1 MLWQLK
7 EKTCGWLY
15 MYSLR
20 DGKTKDYTQE
30 GKSEITVISA
40 Q

>member
-1 MLWQLK
+1 MAIERK
-7 EKTCGWLY
+7 DMYWLY